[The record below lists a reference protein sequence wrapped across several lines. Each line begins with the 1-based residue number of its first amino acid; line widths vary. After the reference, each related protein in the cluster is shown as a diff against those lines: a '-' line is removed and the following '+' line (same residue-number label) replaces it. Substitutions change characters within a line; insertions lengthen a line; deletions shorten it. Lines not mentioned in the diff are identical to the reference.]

1 MESEHMGILSKFVGT
16 HSEREVKRV
25 LPIVDKIE
33 SLEPDFEKLSDE
45 ELRDKTR
52 EFKSRLAGG
61 ETLDDIL
68 PEAYAAVREA
78 AKRTIGMRHYRV
90 QLIGGVILHQGR
102 ITEMRNDMYAF
113 SFQCIQIRR
122 KSRYQR
128 LTDRKSVV

>member
-61 ETLDDIL
+61 ETLDDIFARGL
-68 PEAYAAVREA
+68 CGSA
-78 AKRTIGMRHYRV
+78 
-90 QLIGGVILHQGR
+90 
-102 ITEMRNDMYAF
+102 
-113 SFQCIQIRR
+113 
-122 KSRYQR
+122 
-128 LTDRKSVV
+128 

>member
-68 PEAYAAVREA
+68 PEAMRQCVKQQRELSA
-78 AKRTIGMRHYRV
+78 CA
-90 QLIGGVILHQGR
+90 
-102 ITEMRNDMYAF
+102 ITVC
-113 SFQCIQIRR
+113 S
-122 KSRYQR
+122 
-128 LTDRKSVV
+128 

>member
-68 PEAYAAVREA
+68 PEAYAVVREA
-78 AKRTIGMRHYRV
+78 AKRAIGHAPLPRAADRWCDIAPGTYHRDAYR
-90 QLIGGVILHQGR
+90 
-102 ITEMRNDMYAF
+102 
-113 SFQCIQIRR
+113 
-122 KSRYQR
+122 
-128 LTDRKSVV
+128 

>member
-68 PEAYAAVREA
+68 PEAYAVVREA
-78 AKRTIGMRHYRV
+78 VFSSMGSGLLYFEIS
-90 QLIGGVILHQGR
+90 GR
-102 ITEMRNDMYAF
+102 AGRLSSASSVLV
-113 SFQCIQIRR
+113 SFIN
-122 KSRYQR
+122 
-128 LTDRKSVV
+128 LDEL